1 MKRFFLALFFIS
13 QACFA
18 QDAASSSSARKS
30 SSSAADSQIR
40 CPEIEYHGMQ
50 TTKYIPNKPYII
62 NWNRN
67 TIDLDGI
74 VDSIGLDTFFVDGKI
89 PILLADSSNIAAKIA
104 RLKQVSISSTDNA
117 MKNAFDSNYVYIPL
131 TFNANKGDT
140 ISVHNYSASVFLD
153 CSSQYTVP
161 YGFFMG
167 LFSNNPTSDVT
178 SIKRFNYNRSN
189 TTMQKHNRDASGK
202 FLNRKT
208 SKIIQY

>member
-1 MKRFFLALFFIS
+1 
-13 QACFA
+13 
-18 QDAASSSSARKS
+18 
-30 SSSAADSQIR
+30 
-40 CPEIEYHGMQ
+40 MQ

-62 NWNRN
+62 NWDRN

>member
-1 MKRFFLALFFIS
+1 MKRLFLALFFIS

-62 NWNRN
+62 NWDRN

-131 TFNANKGDT
+131 TFSANKGDT

-161 YGFFMG
+161 YVFFMG
-167 LFSNNPTSDVT
+167 KFSNNPASDVT

-208 SKIIQY
+208 SRIIRY

>member
-1 MKRFFLALFFIS
+1 MKRFFLTLLFIS
-13 QACFA
+13 SVCFA

-62 NWNRN
+62 NWDRN

-89 PILLADSSNIAAKIA
+89 PILLADSSKIAAKIA
-104 RLKQVSISSTDNA
+104 KLKQVSTSSTDNA
-117 MKNAFDSNYVYIPL
+117 MKKAFDSNYVYIPL
-131 TFNANKGDT
+131 TFSTNKGDT

-153 CSSQYTVP
+153 CSSQYTIP

-167 LFSNNPTSDVT
+167 NFSNNSAANVT
-178 SIKRFNYNRSN
+178 AIKHFYYNRKNIS
-189 TTMQKHNRDASGK
+189 MKKHNRDASGK

-208 SKIIQY
+208 SKTIRY

>member
-131 TFNANKGDT
+131 TFSANKGDT

>member
-1 MKRFFLALFFIS
+1 MKCLFLALFFIS
-13 QACFA
+13 QVSFA
-18 QDAASSSSARKS
+18 QNAAGSSSASKS

-62 NWNRN
+62 NWDRN

-131 TFNANKGDT
+131 TFSANKGDT

-167 LFSNNPTSDVT
+167 LFSTNSASNVT
-178 SIKRFNYNRSN
+178 AIKHFNYNRSN
-189 TTMQKHNRDASGK
+189 ISTQKHNRDASGK